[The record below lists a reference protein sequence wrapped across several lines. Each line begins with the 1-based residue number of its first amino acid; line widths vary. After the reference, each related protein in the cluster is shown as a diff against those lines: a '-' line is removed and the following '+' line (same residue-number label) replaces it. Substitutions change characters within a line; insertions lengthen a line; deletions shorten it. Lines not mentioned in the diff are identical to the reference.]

1 MLTIE
6 NLYLGFK
13 PTLLDIAKSTKNYDI
28 AKLIICSK
36 AFENQLAQVTDNQCF
51 METLIKV
58 EKNPIIQACLFSN
71 VNIIVP
77 EQYQFLILL

>member
-36 AFENQLAQVTDNQCF
+36 AFENQLSQVTDN
-51 METLIKV
+51 
-58 EKNPIIQACLFSN
+58 
-71 VNIIVP
+71 
-77 EQYQFLILL
+77 